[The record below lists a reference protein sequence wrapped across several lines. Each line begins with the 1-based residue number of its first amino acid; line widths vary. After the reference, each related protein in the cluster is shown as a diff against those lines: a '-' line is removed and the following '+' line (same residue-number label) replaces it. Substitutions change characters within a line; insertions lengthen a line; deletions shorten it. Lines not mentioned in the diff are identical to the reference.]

1 MERRLPAAPRRPP
14 FTSQAHQRR
23 CRCQATCAVLGGRG
37 VNMRRTFDRGVLAG
51 IGLVVALLAVNAGL
65 AYRNTRQLN
74 EDAGWVAHTHEVLD
88 LTADV
93 LLTLVDAETGQRG
106 FLLTGKEDFLE
117 PYHQALLRLDQ
128 QVRTLK

>member
-106 FLLTGKEDFLE
+106 YLVTGRNEFLQ
-117 PYHQALLRLDQ
+117 PYNAALAAIDERL
-128 QVRTLK
+128 